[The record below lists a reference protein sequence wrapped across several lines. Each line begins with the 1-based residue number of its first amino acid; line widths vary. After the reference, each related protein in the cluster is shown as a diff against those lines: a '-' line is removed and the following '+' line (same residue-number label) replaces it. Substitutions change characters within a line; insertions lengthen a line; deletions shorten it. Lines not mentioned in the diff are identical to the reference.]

1 MSAAEVD
8 VVTGEIVPA
17 GAHLSP
23 GRDTFGIV
31 DVALR
36 LADMICDTQMVPQA
50 LRGHPD
56 ALVAVILQGYEL
68 GLGPMQS
75 LRSVVMIQGTP
86 TLKAETMRAMMLAR
100 GHAYRLEATDEVA
113 TFECHRRE
121 WPAER
126 WDTFTFTM
134 ADAKRANLVG
144 KDNWKMY
151 PRSMLSARVTS
162 EAARAV
168 FPDVVA
174 GVSYTPEEI
183 GDTAPASPPPT
194 VDHTPPGATPEEL
207 AAGGR
212 TPEGECAVEGA
223 AELLETLMG
232 EPEAVRFAFRDWR
245 KAQGY
250 PQTPQSPEMLAD
262 MQSELAKI
270 KAEHRR
276 DNAPYEAPI
285 RGDSAPVGSGLD

>member
-1 MSAAEVD
+1 MSGAEVD

-17 GAHLSP
+17 RP
-23 GRDTFGIV
+23 GVLPARDTFGIV

-36 LADMICDTQMVPQA
+36 LADTICDTQIVPQA

-56 ALVAVILQGYEL
+56 AVVAVILQGFEL

-75 LRSVVMIQGTP
+75 LRSVVMIAGTP
-86 TLKAETMRAMMLAR
+86 TLKAETMRAMILAR
-100 GHAYRLEATDEVA
+100 GHGYRLEATDEVA

-126 WDTFTFTM
+126 WDTFTFSM
-134 ADAKRANLVG
+134 ADAKRANLLG

-194 VDHTPPGATPEEL
+194 VDQPPPAAVLAPEANPEAKLCAIDGAD
-207 AAGGR
+207 
-212 TPEGECAVEGA
+212 
-223 AELLETLMG
+223 ELLATLMG

-245 KAQGY
+245 KAKGY
-250 PQTPQSPEMLAD
+250 PQAPTSPEMLAD
-262 MQSELAKI
+262 MQAELAKI
-270 KAEHRR
+270 KREHRR
-276 DNAPYEAPI
+276 DNAPYEP
-285 RGDSAPVGSGLD
+285 PVGSPID

>member
-1 MSAAEVD
+1 MSGAEVD

-17 GAHLSP
+17 RDSTSSS
-23 GRDTFGIV
+23 GRDTFGVV
-31 DVALR
+31 DAALR
-36 LADMICDTQMVPQA
+36 LADTICDTQIVPQA

-56 ALVAVILQGYEL
+56 AVVAVILQGFEL

-75 LRSVVMIQGTP
+75 LRSVVMIAGTP
-86 TLKAETMRAMMLAR
+86 TLKAETMRAMILAR
-100 GHAYRLEATDEVA
+100 GHGYSLEATDDAA
-113 TFECHRRE
+113 TFKCHRRE

-134 ADAKRANLVG
+134 ADAKRANLLG

-183 GDTAPASPPPT
+183 GDTTPASPPPT
-194 VDHTPPGATPEEL
+194 VDHPGPYTGPSP
-207 AAGGR
+207 G
-212 TPEGECAVEGA
+212 PNEGECAIEGA
-223 AELLETLMG
+223 EELVTALMG
-232 EPEAVRFAFRDWR
+232 EPEAVRFGFRDWR
-245 KAQGY
+245 KAKGY
-250 PQTPQSPEMLAD
+250 PQAPTSPEMLAD
-262 MQSELAKI
+262 MQAELAKI
-270 KAEHRR
+270 KREHRR
-276 DNAPYEAPI
+276 DNAPYEP
-285 RGDSAPVGSGLD
+285 PVGSPID

>member
-1 MSAAEVD
+1 MSGAEVD

-17 GAHLSP
+17 RDSTSP
-23 GRDTFGIV
+23 SGRDTFGVV
-31 DVALR
+31 DAALR
-36 LADMICDTQMVPQA
+36 LADTICDTQIVPQA

-56 ALVAVILQGYEL
+56 AVVAVILQGFEL

-86 TLKAETMRAMMLAR
+86 TLKAETMRAMILAR
-100 GHAYRLEATDEVA
+100 GHGYRLEATDEVA

-134 ADAKRANLVG
+134 ADAKRANLLG

-183 GDTAPASPPPT
+183 GDTAPASPPAT
-194 VDHTPPGATPEEL
+194 VDQPTPLARPE
-207 AAGGR
+207 A
-212 TPEGECAVEGA
+212 GECAVEGA

-245 KAQGY
+245 KAKGY
-250 PQTPQSPEMLAD
+250 PQAPTSPEMLAD
-262 MQSELAKI
+262 MQAELAKI
-270 KAEHRR
+270 KREPRR
-276 DNAPYEAPI
+276 DNAPYEP
-285 RGDSAPVGSGLD
+285 PVGSPID